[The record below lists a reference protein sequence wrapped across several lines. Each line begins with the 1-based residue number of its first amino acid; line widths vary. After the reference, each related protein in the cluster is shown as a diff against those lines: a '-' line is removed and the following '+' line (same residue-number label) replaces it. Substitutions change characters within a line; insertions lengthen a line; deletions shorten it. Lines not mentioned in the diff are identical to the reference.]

1 MPGGLVTGVKFAA
14 GINETMTK
22 KLLILFT
29 CLCAALVTPGRTPRP
44 ARAADAD
51 PPSIIA
57 IIGGTLIDGSGRAP
71 LRDSVVII
79 EGDHIKAVGTRRR
92 VKVPAAAR
100 IIDARGLAV
109 APGFIDI
116 HNHSQA
122 GLDTDPAA
130 VTQVSQGI
138 TTVALGQ
145 DGSSSLPVGEYLSEN
160 ANARP

>member
-1 MPGGLVTGVKFAA
+1 
-14 GINETMTK
+14 MTK
-22 KLLILFT
+22 KLLIVFT
-29 CLCAALVTPGRTPRP
+29 CLCAVFITPGRTSRP
-44 ARAADAD
+44 ARSSNSD

-57 IIGGTLIDGSGRAP
+57 IVDGTLIDGSGRAP

-79 EGDHIKAVGTRRR
+79 EGDHIKAVGTRKR
-92 VKVPAAAR
+92 VKVPEAAR
-100 IIDARGLAV
+100 VIDARGLAV

-138 TTVALGQ
+138 TTLALGR
-145 DGSSSLPVGEYLSEN
+145 GRGRGPSEELEWFSDPRFKSVIPN
-160 ANARP
+160 RHAN